1 MEKWWIL
8 FLKIIILSASSA
20 PQTTNLCGD
29 KQRWPKQE
37 QVLLIDS
44 KSEPPPLPA
53 FGGLRQRQE
62 KGWESVMVVK
72 GEGLSWRKLVA
83 VRKLEAR

>member
-8 FLKIIILSASSA
+8 FLKIIILSALSA

-37 QVLLIDS
+37 QVRLIVT

-53 FGGLRQRQE
+53 FGGLKQRQE
-62 KGWESVMVVK
+62 KEWESFMVVK
-72 GEGLSWRKLVA
+72 GEGVSWWEVAA
-83 VRKLEAR
+83 VRKLEAS